1 MFSRHNLSFR
11 FYVSFAQSV
20 FLIMHIYEQYIWFN
34 HIFTIIS
41 SNCLVFLRYRCRL
54 YIIMHGRQRSKKG
67 GETCGNTG
75 NGLTSFPVF
84 SLFSRIFR
92 NPVTFWLPQLGTVY
106 LSQATSKPLW
116 KEWKAM
122 RKNVIY
128 AIHPD
133 SDAVLYL
140 DFYYRSVGDGQYL
153 FSCPYRRCLH
163 LYFADGK
170 SFRELREHRDWLKNR
185 KLTIFVEGRLKKTL
199 QRLYPQER

>member
-1 MFSRHNLSFR
+1 
-11 FYVSFAQSV
+11 
-20 FLIMHIYEQYIWFN
+20 
-34 HIFTIIS
+34 
-41 SNCLVFLRYRCRL
+41 
-54 YIIMHGRQRSKKG
+54 
-67 GETCGNTG
+67 
-75 NGLTSFPVF
+75 
-84 SLFSRIFR
+84 
-92 NPVTFWLPQLGTVY
+92 
-106 LSQATSKPLW
+106 
-116 KEWKAM
+116 M

-199 QRLYPQER
+199 RRLYPQERQVPQMPEELMKGFLEQTIECVDAFSDALNYILHHYQRPMFPFIQKLRMETGSSGTCTLIHPGLLILRCIIGNCFAGVDVPATWY